1 MVIYDFV
8 EMSVRCY
15 MRNKITLFFF
25 PTKIFKNFY
34 GSLNMPQGVGHTDT
48 PWYMHMI
55 DRSLTAVLLIKYV
68 SEPRENSL

>member
-25 PTKIFKNFY
+25 PAKIFKKISVKKNIA
-34 GSLNMPQGVGHTDT
+34 GRRS
-48 PWYMHMI
+48 
-55 DRSLTAVLLIKYV
+55 DRHPALYV
-68 SEPRENSL
+68 DD